1 MYVFK
6 YIGFTRGYLNKNLV
20 IILRILRYFRNSKTL
35 LFTGVNYIILTLL
48 MKLKIAVIDGQG
60 GGIGEQI
67 VRKLR
72 KSLSEAERSPAESGI
87 NSVPMNIG
95 DTEIIALGTNSIA
108 TSTMMKAGANRGA
121 TGENAIVINTPKVGC
136 IMGTIGII
144 TANAMMGELTPK
156 MAEAIASSP
165 AKKIL
170 LPLNMEN
177 IEVVGINHDPLPHLI
192 DKLINN
198 LQKNT

>member
-1 MYVFK
+1 
-6 YIGFTRGYLNKNLV
+6 
-20 IILRILRYFRNSKTL
+20 
-35 LFTGVNYIILTLL
+35 

-67 VRKLR
+67 IRKLR
-72 KSLSEAERSPAESGI
+72 KSLPE
-87 NSVPMNIG
+87 

-108 TSTMMKAGANRGA
+108 TANMMKAGANHGA
-121 TGENAIVINTPKVGC
+121 TGENAIIINAPKVDC
-136 IMGTIGII
+136 ILGTISII
-144 TANAMMGELTPK
+144 AANAMLGELSPK

-177 IEVVGINHDPLPHLI
+177 MEVVGINHDPLPHLI
-192 DKLINN
+192 DKLIDN
-198 LQKNT
+198 LQRNS

>member
-1 MYVFK
+1 
-6 YIGFTRGYLNKNLV
+6 
-20 IILRILRYFRNSKTL
+20 
-35 LFTGVNYIILTLL
+35 

-67 VRKLR
+67 VKKLR
-72 KSLSEAERSPAESGI
+72 KSLPE
-87 NSVPMNIG
+87 

-108 TSTMMKAGANRGA
+108 TATMMKAGANQGA
-121 TGENAIVINTPKVGC
+121 TGENAIVINAPKVVC
-136 IMGTIGII
+136 ILGTIGII

-177 IEVVGINHDPLPHLI
+177 IEVVGVTHEPLPHLI

-198 LQKNT
+198 LQKNS